1 MGVAKGVLRGNF
13 RGRRFEDIDWEKDF
27 SILYGL
33 GGLGDLGS
41 DGGG

>member
-1 MGVAKGVLRGNF
+1 MGVLRRSF
-13 RGRRFEDIDWEKDF
+13 RGRRFEDINGEKDF

-41 DGGG
+41 DGGS

>member
-1 MGVAKGVLRGNF
+1 MGVAMGGLLGSF

-33 GGLGDLGS
+33 GGLGDLDSVGGS
-41 DGGG
+41 